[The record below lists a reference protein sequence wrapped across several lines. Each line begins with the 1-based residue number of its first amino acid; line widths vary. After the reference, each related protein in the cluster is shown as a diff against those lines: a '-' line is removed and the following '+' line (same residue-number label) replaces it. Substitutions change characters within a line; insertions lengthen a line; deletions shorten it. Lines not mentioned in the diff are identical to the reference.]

1 MFSLFLTFL
10 RLGLTSF
17 GGPVAH
23 LSFFRSEFVER
34 KKWMSEKDYADL
46 VALCQFLPGPASSQV
61 GLAIGYYQR
70 SYLGAI
76 MAWLGFT
83 LPSALLMIMFALGI
97 SHYEIPNGA
106 LLGLKLVAMAVV
118 AQAVLGMGRS
128 FCREYKTQMVAL
140 VSALV
145 LVFFPGFLIQLFVI
159 IVGALIGRLLFNKP
173 SKSSVKN
180 ALDSQSSRAVAIG
193 FVSFFFF
200 LLFTLPLIAT
210 QTNNQGFVLFDIF
223 YRVGSLVFGGGHVV
237 LPMLQAELV
246 PQGLVSPDQFL
257 AGYGAAQAVPG
268 PLFTFSAFLGATSL
282 SIKSAWFGGLLCLI
296 AIFLPSFLLVL
307 GCLPYWDRLREY
319 AGVQAALVGV
329 NASVV
334 GLLVAA
340 FYQPMLVSTISTPYH
355 VVFGLLAFSALQ
367 QFKLPPWLVV
377 LLGAVLGA
385 LLMP

>member
-1 MFSLFLTFL
+1 
-10 RLGLTSF
+10 
-17 GGPVAH
+17 
-23 LSFFRSEFVER
+23 
-34 KKWMSEKDYADL
+34 
-46 VALCQFLPGPASSQV
+46 
-61 GLAIGYYQR
+61 
-70 SYLGAI
+70 
-76 MAWLGFT
+76 
-83 LPSALLMIMFALGI
+83 
-97 SHYEIPNGA
+97 
-106 LLGLKLVAMAVV
+106 
-118 AQAVLGMGRS
+118 
-128 FCREYKTQMVAL
+128 
-140 VSALV
+140 
-145 LVFFPGFLIQLFVI
+145 
-159 IVGALIGRLLFNKP
+159 
-173 SKSSVKN
+173 
-180 ALDSQSSRAVAIG
+180 
-193 FVSFFFF
+193 
-200 LLFTLPLIAT
+200 
-210 QTNNQGFVLFDIF
+210 
-223 YRVGSLVFGGGHVV
+223 
-237 LPMLQAELV
+237 MLQAELV

-355 VVFGLLAFSALQ
+355 VVFGLLAFFALQ